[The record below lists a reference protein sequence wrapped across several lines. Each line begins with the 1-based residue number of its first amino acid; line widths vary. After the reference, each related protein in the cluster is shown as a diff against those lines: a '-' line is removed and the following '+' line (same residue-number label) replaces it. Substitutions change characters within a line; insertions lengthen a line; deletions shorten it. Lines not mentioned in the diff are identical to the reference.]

1 MNEGNRSSEE
11 GQRSQPPTAGNNS
24 QPPTAENNG
33 QPARESEIGARKIPL
48 RTADIDPDALKVVRK
63 LLAANQEAFLVGGC
77 VRDLYL
83 NRKPKDFDV
92 ATSARPEEI
101 RRVFRN
107 SRIIGRRFKLAHVF
121 FGPKIIETS
130 TFRASPQVEAASPA
144 GEGEPEAE
152 DSREDLLITHDN
164 EWGSVEEDAR
174 RRDFTINGLFYDIES
189 QTIVDYVDGVA
200 DLDRGIIRT
209 IGDPRI
215 RFREDPVRMIR
226 AIKFAARLDFTV
238 EQDCWA
244 ALLEHAPDIARCS
257 RARLVEELYKLLRGG
272 SSRRAFELM
281 VEAGLF
287 QHIWPGYVDLFDEL
301 GGLHRAQRDDPT
313 DLPSGLLWRYL
324 GALDDYVIETGQT
337 PSNGVIQTVLF
348 APLLDADLR
357 EGGRPDLEG
366 AIDDLMTPPCAS
378 LGVARRDRELARQ
391 IFMAHRR
398 MIAPLKRGR
407 GRISLVH
414 RQYFL
419 DALLFLAFSVE
430 ARDGDGGALEHW
442 QELARMQQ
450 RAPEARDKPGGGS
463 SSSGGGGG
471 EGQGRKRSGK
481 RRRKRSKSGT
491 SEGGTRTGRSGSSE
505 SRAPASSE

>member
-1 MNEGNRSSEE
+1 MNEGNRTSEE
-11 GQRSQPPTAGNNS
+11 GQPSQPAAETVAS
-24 QPPTAENNG
+24 DRTAEPG
-33 QPARESEIGARKIPL
+33 PPASEISARIPL

-63 LLAANQEAFLVGGC
+63 LLGANHEAFLVGGC

-130 TFRASPQVEAASPA
+130 TFRASPQVESV
-144 GEGEPEAE
+144 GTSEGEVEGE
-152 DSREDLLITHDN
+152 EVREDLLITHDN

-174 RRDFTINGLFYDIES
+174 RRDFTINGLFYDIEA

-238 EQDCWA
+238 EPDCWA

-281 VEAGLF
+281 VQAGLF
-287 QHIWPGYVDLFDEL
+287 QHIWPSYLDLYEEL
-301 GGLHRAQRDDPT
+301 GGLHRPQRDDPR
-313 DLPSGLLWRYL
+313 DLPSGLFWRYL

-348 APLLDADLR
+348 APLLDAELR

-366 AIDDLMTPPCAS
+366 SIDDLMTPPCAA

-430 ARDGDGGALEHW
+430 ARDIDGSALEHW
-442 QELARMQQ
+442 QALVRLQQ
-450 RAPEARDKPGGGS
+450 GAPESGEKPPSGGGGS
-463 SSSGGGGG
+463 GAGGGG

-481 RRRKRSKSGT
+481 RRRKRSKT
-491 SEGGTRTGRSGSSE
+491 RSGRGPETSE
-505 SRAPASSE
+505 SRAPARSE